1 MTYEE
6 LKKAYEES
14 QKRCSKLGKKIEEKD
29 LFIENPEVEMTN
41 NLPAE

>member
-14 QKRCSKLGKKIEEKD
+14 QKRCYELEQQIEEKD
-29 LFIENPEVEMTN
+29 KEKNYISL
-41 NLPAE
+41 